1 MIEYLDKLDKQLF
14 LFLNSLHNSFT
25 DSFFGFIT
33 DQETWYPLYAL
44 VLIFIFQKYKWQG
57 LFLLAAILITIGL
70 TDQFSSGFCKPFFAR
85 LRPCHDLEISTM
97 VHLTFRGCGGQ
108 FGFISGHSSN
118 SFAIATI
125 FFLLLRKEVKYIRF
139 MYLWAAV
146 VAYSR
151 IVVGVHYPGDIFFGA
166 IAGSLIGWMVFQV
179 FNRIKGENLL
189 SNKKQELV

>member
-14 LFLNSLHNSFT
+14 LFLNSLHSSFT
-25 DSFFGFIT
+25 DSFFGFMT

-44 VLIFIFQKYKWQG
+44 VLIFIFQKYRWQG
-57 LFLLAAILITIGL
+57 LYLLAAILITIGL
-70 TDQFSSGFCKPFFAR
+70 ADQFSSGFCKPFFAR
-85 LRPCHDLEISTM
+85 LRPCHDPEISSL

-125 FFLLLRKEVKYIRF
+125 FFLLLRNDVKYIKL
-139 MYLWAAV
+139 MYLWAAI

-151 IVVGVHYPGDIFFGA
+151 IAVGVHYPGDIFFGA
-166 IAGSLIGWMVFQV
+166 LAGSLIGWLVFQG
-179 FNRIKGENLL
+179 FKRFKGELL
-189 SNKKQELV
+189 IRLKESGEV